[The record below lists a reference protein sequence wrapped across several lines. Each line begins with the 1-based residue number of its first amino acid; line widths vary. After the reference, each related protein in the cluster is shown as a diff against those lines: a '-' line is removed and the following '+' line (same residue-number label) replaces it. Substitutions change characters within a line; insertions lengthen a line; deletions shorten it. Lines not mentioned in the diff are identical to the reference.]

1 MRAHSLTGRH
11 QVRITCSDHPQRA
24 CRFRY
29 VSHVQWRSP
38 RLAWKPPTICSRRPL
53 GLRIVTLRQVG
64 ASRGTNSGGSKV
76 ELGRVVPSCYAR
88 CSPRAWTK
96 VAVVAGMLFASLL
109 VAVTARAE
117 TPSTIIAAHIR
128 TQGYP
133 CKQPIV
139 ATRNRQASK
148 PNETVWALRCANA
161 TYRVR
166 LVPDLAAHVT
176 RLR

>member
-1 MRAHSLTGRH
+1 MVMLNSVLAGISVSLG
-11 QVRITCSDHPQRA
+11 
-24 CRFRY
+24 
-29 VSHVQWRSP
+29 VQ
-38 RLAWKPPTICSRRPL
+38 
-53 GLRIVTLRQVG
+53 
-64 ASRGTNSGGSKV
+64 
-76 ELGRVVPSCYAR
+76 LGRVASSRCAR

-96 VAVVAGMLFASLL
+96 VAVAAGMSFASLL

-117 TPSTIIAAHIR
+117 TPSNIIAAQIR

-133 CKQPIV
+133 CKQPLA

-148 PNETVWALRCANA
+148 PNETDWVLRCGNA